1 MSEFTVDGSGQAG
14 VSITNDGVLTFS
26 SFGKVGDTLITVTA
40 TNIAGSVNQTY
51 TINLKQGSEPKNEV
65 KMTIY
70 TASYM
75 PCVQT
80 EAQIKA
86 KVINTKEYTLSQSD
100 FDNNVIYGIQFQF
113 SSFLYGA
120 YVIEGYVNFDTI
132 GEHKI
137 LSDIDG
143 ISQVWLDDKLVID
156 DTSSVHSSTSG
167 GNAISRTY
175 TVENTGYVKFK
186 VMGFIGYIYTCG
198 SGGIVFLRYIKPGDS
213 QQYSFVIYQS
223 INIYEYIENSGN

>member
-14 VSITNDGVLTFS
+14 VSITSVGVLTFS
-26 SFGKVGDTLITVTA
+26 QFGKLGDTLITVTA

-51 TINLKQGSEPKNEV
+51 TINIKQGGEPTNEV
-65 KMTIY
+65 KMTVYY
-70 TASYM
+70 TSYLS
-75 PCVQT
+75 CIQT

-86 KVINTKEYTLSQSD
+86 AVTRTVQRTLTQYD
-100 FDNNVIYGIQFQF
+100 FDNDVTYGMQFQF
-113 SSFLYGA
+113 YNFMQGA
-120 YVIEGYVNFDTI
+120 YVIEGYVNFDTT

-156 DTSSVHSSTSG
+156 DTEEVHG
-167 GNAISRTY
+167 GGGGANPVLRTY

-186 VMGFIGYIYTCG
+186 VMVFVGYIYSCG
-198 SGGIVFLRYIKPGDS
+198 SGAKVFLRYIKPGAS
-213 QQYSFVIYQS
+213 QQFSFVIYQS